1 MFWLNRGQCSLI
13 QISLKKHRLTDKFLL
28 LFRMT
33 DQIQLR
39 VADFDATKAKTYE
52 LYLEIGSNHF
62 NYAVIDPQNQSVK
75 TIAYKPSNIYN
86 GVYDDLLKSH
96 FAKTK
101 ISLTTQ
107 KFTFVPT
114 ELVHESATENFIK
127 YIGASE
133 NEEICTQVLADAG
146 ITIIYALPKLQLD
159 KIGSYFP
166 NAEIYPQI
174 SPFYKGINFGFSQIS
189 TSQLFI
195 NFRDGLA
202 ELIIFNHREFQF
214 YNIFEF
220 QNEEELIYFVL
231 LSAQENNI
239 KPASAT
245 LKLSGIIDKESEI
258 FNRLIKYF
266 PHTEVTDQDSLPLFY
281 QGLEEPALPRFF
293 SLLALHLCEL

>member
-1 MFWLNRGQCSLI
+1 
-13 QISLKKHRLTDKFLL
+13 
-28 LFRMT
+28 MT
-33 DQIQLR
+33 EKIQLT
-39 VADFDATKAKTYE
+39 VADFDATQAKTYE

-62 NYAVIDPQNQSVK
+62 NYAVIDPQNQAVK
-75 TIAYKPSNIYN
+75 TISHKPSNIYN
-86 GVYDDLLKSH
+86 GIYDDLLKSH

-114 ELVHESATENFIK
+114 ELFHESATENFIK
-127 YIGASE
+127 YIGATD
-133 NEEICTQVLADAG
+133 NEEICTQVLTNAG

-174 SPFYKGINFGFSQIS
+174 SPFYKGVNYGFSQIS

-202 ELIIFNHREFQF
+202 EVIIFNQNQFQF

-220 QNEEELIYFVL
+220 QNEEELLYFVL

-245 LKLSGIIDKESEI
+245 LKLSGFIDPESE
-258 FNRLIKYF
+258 LYKQLAKYF

-281 QGLEEPALPRFF
+281 HGLETPVMPMFF